1 MWERV
6 SSSEKRLVFL
16 RSRRIAGAVVQQRR
30 RKGKVQNLLGNFLRG
45 QDEIRQ
51 TGVDRAAGHAVK
63 LGAFRRLRDDKA
75 AAFFDRLDPVG
86 TVRPGAGT
94 NTTTIAFS
102 RFSSAREVK
111 KISIGWLSGAGVIV

>member
-1 MWERV
+1 M
-6 SSSEKRLVFL
+6 
-16 RSRRIAGAVVQQRR
+16 QQRR

-86 TVRPGAGT
+86 TVRPGAGQYDD
-94 NTTTIAFS
+94 NRLFPL
-102 RFSSAREVK
+102 FLGQGGK
-111 KISIGWLSGAGVIV
+111 KDINRVVERAGVIV